1 MCVFSVHPAC
11 MQVASSPTVV
21 QAVAVVEGVAGEN
34 WDIYLITLLSG
45 LLALVFMW
53 RWRH

>member
-1 MCVFSVHPAC
+1 
-11 MQVASSPTVV
+11 MQVASSPIVV

>member
-1 MCVFSVHPAC
+1 MHYVCS
-11 MQVASSPTVV
+11 QVMLSPVVTKTVSR
-21 QAVAVVEGVAGEN
+21 VEAVAGEN
-34 WDIYLITLLSG
+34 WDMYLITLLSG